1 MQILWVVL
9 IVLAALG
16 IFRGVLA
23 VRNGGT
29 TGIWGRINRPTI
41 MVAAIIIAI
50 AWGLFAA
57 TQLGFIPDHA
67 P

>member
-1 MQILWVVL
+1 MCVLLLGLLLAGTFFGLHTILRR
-9 IVLAALG
+9 
-16 IFRGVLA
+16 RGDERVYSR
-23 VRNGGT
+23 V
-29 TGIWGRINRPTI
+29 TI
-41 MVAAIIIAI
+41 MSAAIVIAI

>member
-1 MQILWVVL
+1 MSVLLLGLLLAGTFFGLHTILRR
-9 IVLAALG
+9 
-16 IFRGVLA
+16 RGDERLYRRVM
-23 VRNGGT
+23 
-29 TGIWGRINRPTI
+29 IIS
-41 MVAAIIIAI
+41 AAIIIAI

>member
-1 MQILWVVL
+1 MSVLLLGLLLAGTFFGLHTILRR
-9 IVLAALG
+9 
-16 IFRGVLA
+16 RGDERLYRRV
-23 VRNGGT
+23 
-29 TGIWGRINRPTI
+29 TI
-41 MVAAIIIAI
+41 ISAAIIIAI